1 MKNSTQRANM
11 NADTLKKQG
20 TFFIQTIKSIVLIA
34 GMLITTL
41 GNHTFATLG
50 VMSIA
55 DSNIITEAS
64 PISIGDEIG
73 NTKISTPSLR
83 SFYRADREINR
94 NMANEIKK
102 LQFLRFEL
110 PSFEIAD
117 QNINGSFLNEYKI
130 QHQYSNIQA
139 TDELISNEFQ
149 AYNINYNIH
158 YTLLSAD
165 NEINTNFNNT
175 FFIFISDENEIADA
189 SIDAQFHEENI

>member
-50 VMSIA
+50 NMHIA
-55 DSNIITEAS
+55 DSNIIAEANS
-64 PISIGDEIG
+64 TSISDEIG

-110 PSFEIAD
+110 PSFEMAD

-130 QHQYSNIQA
+130 QYQYLNIQA
-139 TDELISNEFQ
+139 TDDLISNEFH

-158 YTLLSAD
+158 YTLLSSD
-165 NEINTNFNNT
+165 NEINMNFNNT
-175 FFIFISDENEIADA
+175 YFISISDKNEMADA